1 MKRARKSGFSLKKE
15 KNEEI
20 IQTSEDR
27 EEKFREKRRILLEK
41 SKKAKKRKKYV
52 AIFSV
57 SLVVII
63 VASLIVLG
71 IGGLFDNPMV
81 IEEIEPVDEVSGKV
95 NVLRLVVDKEGLR
108 TDTIIV
114 ASYDANDGIGNMLSI
129 PRDTRMYVGSRFQKI
144 NSAHAI
150 TGSNGKIKGPNGTI
164 DAVTRITGIPIN
176 YYVEFYTIQ
185 DL

>member
-95 NVLRLVVDKEGLR
+95 NVLILGVDKEGLR

-114 ASYDANDGIGNMLSI
+114 ASYDANDGIVNMLSI
-129 PRDTRMYVGSRFQKI
+129 PS
-144 NSAHAI
+144 SAI
-150 TGSNGKIKGPNGTI
+150 
-164 DAVTRITGIPIN
+164 GIPLNSITTASN
-176 YYVEFYTIQ
+176 KAAILFIVFIS
-185 DL
+185 LSSVISG